1 MKDELPYNAAVL
13 FFPYEFKEM
22 PTMPY
27 LGVCQASPKEC
38 QSSVSLD
45 DRQLDR
51 SSMASW
57 LKSGAMTRVGRLGT
71 AADSWDASTINVSGE
86 NKKWTN
92 SGAFGS

>member
-1 MKDELPYNAAVL
+1 M
-13 FFPYEFKEM
+13 
-22 PTMPY
+22 TY

-45 DRQLDR
+45 ERQLVR
-51 SSMASW
+51 SSTASW

-71 AADSWDASTINVSGE
+71 AADSWDTSTINFNGT
-86 NKKWTN
+86 NKKWTS